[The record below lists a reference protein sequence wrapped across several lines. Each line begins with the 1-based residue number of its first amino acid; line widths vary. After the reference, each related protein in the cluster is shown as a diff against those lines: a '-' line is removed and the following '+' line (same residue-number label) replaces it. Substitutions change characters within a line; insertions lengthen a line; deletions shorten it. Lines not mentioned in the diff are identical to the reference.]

1 MRFQSLIIGTLL
13 QIPLTAQ
20 ASSHREAPAI
30 AKDPAADLTD
40 VYVFKSKEQADHYTF
55 VMNVSPAYNSYAGPN
70 WYGFDDE
77 VLYELH
83 IDNTGDAVED
93 VTYQFRFKTNDYRSQ
108 EGKGLIVSYFPHIVY
123 DETAGRY
130 AGLESVLGASGVP
143 ALLQTYSVTK
153 VTGGR
158 RSTSTSEIVT
168 GALVA
173 PPRIGPHTTDV
184 GLEFNGLTA
193 KTLAETYTGYKTLA
207 DKAIKTSG
215 TSKFFAGPRNDPF
228 YVDLGAVFDRVSPR
242 VYVGTPGSGTAV
254 TGVPRDAL
262 KGVNVLSIVFEVP
275 NTEVFGD
282 SGNNHIGV
290 WASTSRPQAKIL
302 RTDGKVELT
311 GGGYVQVSRLGNP
324 LVNEVVIK
332 IGDKDKFNYTQP
344 SSDVDN
350 FASYVTDPQLA
361 LVLNL
366 LYGTG
371 LASAGITDGVTVP
384 SSVFGRAFID
394 DIGLTGRQDL
404 VDVFV
409 TGISGVSKHPSA
421 SAKGGDM
428 IRVNKALTAGA
439 LGITADGDG
448 NAIPAGTSIEGWP
461 LNGRPL
467 EDDVV
472 NTALTFLAECK
483 FLSGLNVVRAT
494 KLDLKYD
501 LSGIWSNHDVG
512 LPTGTISATNLA
524 PANCLLNDFVTQ
536 PDKTPGSAS
545 ENGVVSTFPYVDLPH
560 SSYYDRSEVASLS
573 YP

>member
-1 MRFQSLIIGTLL
+1 MRFSKLIICGLI
-13 QIPLTAQ
+13 QIPLVAQ

-30 AKDPAADLTD
+30 ARDPAADLTD
-40 VYVFKSKEQADHYTF
+40 VYVFKSKEQTDHFTF
-55 VMNVSPAYNSYAGPN
+55 IMNVSPAYNSYAGPN

-93 VTYQFRFKTNDYRSQ
+93 VTYQFRFKTNDYRAQ
-108 EGKGLIVSYFPHIVY
+108 KDKGLIVSYFPHITY
-123 DETAGRY
+123 SDAKGRY
-130 AGLESVLGASGVP
+130 EGLESVLGEAGVP
-143 ALLQTYSVTK
+143 ALLQTYDVTK

-158 RSTSTSEIVT
+158 RSGNGSSVVA

-184 GLEFNGLTA
+184 GLSFNGLTA
-193 KTLAETYTGYKTLA
+193 KTLAETYAGYKTLA
-207 DKAIKTSG
+207 DKAIKTVG

-242 VYVGTPGSGTAV
+242 VYVGDPGSGTAV
-254 TGVPRDAL
+254 TGTPRDAL

-275 NTEVFGD
+275 NSEVFGAD
-282 SGNNHIGV
+282 GNNHIGV
-290 WASTSRPQAKIL
+290 WATTSRPQAKIL

-332 IGDKDKFNYTQP
+332 MGDKDKFNYTQP
-344 SSDVDN
+344 SKDVDN
-350 FASYVTDPQLA
+350 FASYVTAPQLA
-361 LVLNL
+361 VVLNL

-371 LASAGITDGVTVP
+371 LAAANINDGVTVP
-384 SSVFGRAFID
+384 SSVFGRPFID
-394 DIGLTGRQDL
+394 DIGASERTDL

-409 TGISGVSKHPSA
+409 TGINGVSRHPNGSA
-421 SAKGGDM
+421 TGGDM

-439 LGITADGDG
+439 LQITADGDG
-448 NAIPAGTSIEGWP
+448 NPIPADTYIEGWP

-472 NTALTFLAECK
+472 NTSLTFLAECK

-501 LSGIWSNHDVG
+501 LSGIWANHDVG
-512 LPTGTISATNLA
+512 LPTGTISASNLA

-536 PDKTPGSAS
+536 PDATPGSAS
-545 ENGVVSTFPYVDLPH
+545 TNGVVANFPYIDLPH
-560 SSYYDRSEVASLS
+560 SSYYDRNAVLSLA

>member
-1 MRFQSLIIGTLL
+1 MRIQKLVVLGLMQCSFV
-13 QIPLTAQ
+13 AQ
-20 ASSHREAPAI
+20 ASSHREAPSI
-30 AKDPAADLTD
+30 ARDPAADLTD
-40 VYVFKSKEQADHYTF
+40 VYVFKSKEQADHFTF
-55 VMNVSPAYNSYAGPN
+55 VMNVSPAYNPHAGPN

-83 IDNTGDAVED
+83 VDNTGDAVED
-93 VTYQFRFKTNDYRSQ
+93 VTYQFRFKTNDYRAL
-108 EGKGLIVSYFPHIVY
+108 EGKGLIVSYFPQIVF
-123 DETAGRY
+123 DEAKGRY
-130 AGLESVLGASGVP
+130 AGLETVLGAGGAP
-143 ALLQTYSVTK
+143 ALAQTYSVTK

-158 RSTSTSEIVT
+158 RSSTSSTVVEN
-168 GALVA
+168 ALVA
-173 PPRIGPHTTDV
+173 PPRIGPHTTDI
-184 GLEFNGLTA
+184 GLTFNGLTA
-193 KTLAETYTGYKTLA
+193 KTLAETYAGYKSLA

-242 VYVGTPGSGTAV
+242 VYVGSPGSGTAV
-254 TGVPRDAL
+254 TGTPRDAL
-262 KGVNVLSIVFEVP
+262 KGSNVLSVVFEVP
-275 NTEVFGD
+275 NSEVFGA
-282 SGNNHIGV
+282 SGNNNIGV

-332 IGDKDKFNYTQP
+332 MGDKDKFNNTQP
-344 SSDVDN
+344 SKDVDN

-361 LVLNL
+361 VVLNL

-371 LASAGITDGVTVP
+371 LAAASINDGVTVP
-384 SSVFGRAFID
+384 ASVFGRAFID
-394 DIGLTGRQDL
+394 DIGTTGRQDL

-409 TGISGVSKHPSA
+409 TGITGVSKHPSG
-421 SAKGGDM
+421 SATGGDM
-428 IRVNKALTAGA
+428 VRVNKALNAGA

-448 NAIPAGTSIEGWP
+448 NAIPADTYIEGWP
-461 LNGRPL
+461 LNGRTL

-501 LSGIWSNHDVG
+501 LAGIWANHDVP
-512 LPTGTISATNLA
+512 LPSGTISASNLA

-536 PDKTPGSAS
+536 PDATPGSAS
-545 ENGVVSTFPYVDLPH
+545 TNGITANFPYIDLPH
-560 SSYYDRSEVASLS
+560 SAYYDRSAVLSLA